1 MSHAPAR
8 TSSSWWVIALCAQWC
23 NVCRDWRSTFDEV
36 AHARPDMNFAWVD
49 VEDEDESMGD
59 VDIETFP
66 TVLVGRG
73 DEALFLGP
81 VQPAAAQL
89 TRLLASLKH
98 AQTDE
103 ALSRPPVSSEAGP
116 LLARLQAGV
125 LPKP

>member
-1 MSHAPAR
+1 MSAPEAAA
-8 TSSSWWVIALCAQWC
+8 SNNWWVVALCAEWC
-23 NVCRDWRSTFDEV
+23 NVCREWRSVFNETAKTRGDL
-36 AHARPDMNFAWVD
+36 NFAWVD
-49 VEDEDESMGD
+49 VEDESDAMGD

-81 VQPAAAQL
+81 VQPSAAQL
-89 TRLLASLKH
+89 SRLLSSLKH

-103 ALSRPPVSSEAGP
+103 AVSRPPVSAEARP
-116 LLARLQAGV
+116 LLARLHAGV